1 VTRQLK
7 RAEPL
12 LPDLRYSHCKKCLL
26 EWKQAP
32 DPLGGICT
40 GCRGETSEG
49 RLSGCVQAPQHAIAA
64 SLSRWSRRPAL
75 LERHAKLAERLR
87 ELRSAV
93 QQRTAAAQTG
103 RQQVEVKREEL
114 RELRR
119 RHETRVSEWAAACR
133 HLEAKRCRISRDEF
147 LRDPAKHRQTLGA
160 FHIYQ
165 ELSVVRSAVQAE
177 RRSQISKLVDIFPLK
192 WIVREDGGERTVSL
206 AQVQSFLVAGVL
218 QDDALKDVEAA
229 LSFLLPLVS
238 LLAVYLDVALPFP
251 CAGASGRPGQ
261 VLVEIQAWTDNVGE
275 PCRSGFDQR
284 PRAHTEPTAS
294 APSMNRSQIQSE
306 CGGAAAQSA
315 WWTRPCV
322 LHPFTGIW
330 FNFSIYDGICTAEF
344 MTALRLLDQNLR
356 KLCMSQGV
364 VPPLDSS
371 TLQLLAS

>member
-1 VTRQLK
+1 M
-7 RAEPL
+7 
-12 LPDLRYSHCKKCLL
+12 
-26 EWKQAP
+26 
-32 DPLGGICT
+32 
-40 GCRGETSEG
+40 
-49 RLSGCVQAPQHAIAA
+49 
-64 SLSRWSRRPAL
+64 
-75 LERHAKLAERLR
+75 
-87 ELRSAV
+87 
-93 QQRTAAAQTG
+93 
-103 RQQVEVKREEL
+103 
-114 RELRR
+114 
-119 RHETRVSEWAAACR
+119 
-133 HLEAKRCRISRDEF
+133 
-147 LRDPAKHRQTLGA
+147 
-160 FHIYQ
+160 
-165 ELSVVRSAVQAE
+165 VRSAVQAE

-371 TLQLLAS
+371 TLQLLASCLSATHLGCVSPPLALHDVSSASVSQADESSLGASSMNASCAQVCDSVQLTKNTSRRSRRLEQSVESSIGGTSAWEDGEWTVVE